1 MTYEE
6 TSAKQRTERFGMSHL
21 SIEVGH
27 LYADDLARPD
37 TLKAEMA
44 SAAAWVHGTT
54 EALSKRLGGRRPR
67 VSTCYL
73 VDDYSQ
79 QGMPPPEELIAVITE
94 AAADAGLRIDYLARE
109 SACATMG
116 PLQLAGLVADRIV
129 FEPPP
134 GANGSRPTVARSG
147 WLCNGVPSPKAKGVA
162 MVGQADQWRPPSQN
176 AKRDHSVFLDVELW
190 SDTAEGRR
198 WSCPMLAA
206 VWQLL
211 RLGVLR
217 NQGRRIGVPEAVA
230 EVVPDE
236 HGHDPDRPA
245 RARFPETWEAMP
257 PILQLEPAAY
267 PFPAYRT
274 VSILSV
280 NYLEVE
286 HAVRVICGSVRPE
299 ASAIEI
305 IRKSAEREG
314 MVLPEELVDRL
325 SYIFQGPL

>member
-37 TLKAEMA
+37 ALRDEMA

-54 EALSKRLGGRRPR
+54 AALTKRLGGRTPR

-73 VDDYSQ
+73 VDDYFHHDL
-79 QGMPPPEELIAVITE
+79 PAPEKLIAVVTE

-109 SACATMG
+109 SACARMG
-116 PLQLAGLVADRIV
+116 QLDLAGLVADRIV

-134 GANGSRPTVARSG
+134 GTNGSRPPVSRSG
-147 WLCNGVPSPKAKGVA
+147 WLCNGVPSPKPSRIA
-162 MVGQADQWRPPSQN
+162 MGAPDQWKPPSQN
-176 AKRDHSVFLDVELW
+176 SKREHSVFLDVELW
-190 SDTAEGRR
+190 NETQRGRR

-217 NQGRRIGVPEAVA
+217 NQGRRIGVPELVDA
-230 EVVPDE
+230 VVPDE
-236 HGHDPDRPA
+236 HGHDPDKPA
-245 RARFPETWEAMP
+245 AARFPDTWAAMP
-257 PILQLEPAAY
+257 PILQLNTKAF

-274 VSILSV
+274 VSVLSV
-280 NYLEVE
+280 DFLEVE
-286 HAVRVICGSVRPE
+286 HAVRVICGSVRPDAGAVE
-299 ASAIEI
+299 S

-314 MVLPEELVDRL
+314 MRLPDELVDRL
-325 SYIFQGPL
+325 TYIFQGPL

>member
-37 TLKAEMA
+37 ALKEEMA

-54 EALSKRLGGRRPR
+54 EALTKRLGGRTPR

-73 VDDYSQ
+73 VDDYFHQ
-79 QGMPPPEELIAVITE
+79 DLPEPEQLIATVVE

-109 SACATMG
+109 SSCDRMG
-116 PLQLAGLVADRIV
+116 ALDLAGLVADRIV

-134 GANGSRPTVARSG
+134 GTNGSRPPVSDLG
-147 WLCNGVPSPKAKGVA
+147 WLPNGVPTPKPRGIA
-162 MVGQADQWRPPSQN
+162 MGAPLRWIPPSQN
-176 AKRDHSVFLDVELW
+176 AKREHSVFLDVELW
-190 SDTAEGRR
+190 NETPEGRR

-217 NQGRRIGVPEAVA
+217 DQGRRIGVPEPV
-230 EVVPDE
+230 ESLVPAE
-236 HGHDPDRPA
+236 HGHAPGQRLPGSRFPDRWA
-245 RARFPETWEAMP
+245 EMP
-257 PILQLEPAAY
+257 PILQLNAKAF

-274 VSILSV
+274 VSVLSV
-280 NYLEVE
+280 DFLEVE
-286 HAVRVICGSVRPE
+286 HAVRVICGSVRPDPGALE
-299 ASAIEI
+299 S

-314 MVLPEELVDRL
+314 MTLPAELVDRL

>member
-6 TSAKQRTERFGMSHL
+6 TPAKRRTERFGMSHL

-27 LYADDLARPD
+27 LYADELARPD

-44 SAAAWVHGTT
+44 SAAAWVYAST

-109 SACATMG
+109 SACVTMG
-116 PLQLAGLVADRIV
+116 PVQLASLVADRIV
-129 FEPPP
+129 VEPPP

-147 WLCNGVPSPKAKGVA
+147 WLCNGVPSPRPTGIA
-162 MVGQADQWRPPSQN
+162 MGPRYEWRPPGQN
-176 AKRDHSVFLDVELW
+176 GKRDSSVFLDVELW
-190 SDTAEGRR
+190 SDTGQGRR

-217 NQGRRIGVPEAVA
+217 DQGRRIGVPELVA
-230 EVVPDE
+230 LDELGRGRPD
-236 HGHDPDRPA
+236 GLGLPD
-245 RARFPETWEAMP
+245 TWAAMP
-257 PILQLEPAAY
+257 PILQLDVQAF
-267 PFPAYRT
+267 PFTAYRS
-274 VSILSV
+274 VSVLPADF
-280 NYLEVE
+280 LEVE
-286 HAVRVICGSVRPE
+286 HAVRVICSAVRPD
-299 ASAIEI
+299 AGAVEI

-314 MVLPEELVDRL
+314 MALPDELVDRL
-325 SYIFQGPL
+325 GYVFQGPL

>member
-37 TLKAEMA
+37 TLREEMA

-54 EALSKRLGGRRPR
+54 EALAKRLGGRRPR

-73 VDDYSQ
+73 VDDYFHQ
-79 QGMPPPEELIAVITE
+79 DLPAPEKLIEVVGQ
-94 AAADAGLRIDYLARE
+94 AAEDAGLRIDYLARE
-109 SACATMG
+109 SACARMG
-116 PLQLAGLVADRIV
+116 ALDLAGLVADRIV

-134 GANGSRPTVARSG
+134 GTNGSRPPVARSG
-147 WLCNGVPSPKAKGVA
+147 WLCNGVPSPKPSRIAMGVP
-162 MVGQADQWRPPSQN
+162 DQWKPPSQN
-176 AKRDHSVFLDVELW
+176 SKREHSVFLDVELW
-190 SDTAEGRR
+190 NETQQGRR

-217 NQGRRIGVPEAVA
+217 NQGKRIGVPEPVDA
-230 EVVPDE
+230 VVPDE
-236 HGHDPDRPA
+236 HGHDPDRQA
-245 RARFPETWEAMP
+245 GARFPETWAAMP
-257 PILQLEPAAY
+257 PILQLEAKAF

-274 VSILSV
+274 VSVLSADF
-280 NYLEVE
+280 LEVE
-286 HAVRVICGSVRPE
+286 HAVRVICGAVRPDTG
-299 ASAIEI
+299 AVDS

-314 MVLPEELVDRL
+314 MILPDELVDRL
-325 SYIFQGPL
+325 SYIFQGPF

>member
-27 LYADDLARPD
+27 LYADDLARPEA
-37 TLKAEMA
+37 LKEEMA

-54 EALSKRLGGRRPR
+54 EALTRRLGGRKPR

-73 VDDYSQ
+73 VDDYFHQDLPS
-79 QGMPPPEELIAVITE
+79 PEKLIGVVTE

-109 SACATMG
+109 SACARMDD
-116 PLQLAGLVADRIV
+116 LDLAGLVADRVV

-134 GANGSRPTVARSG
+134 GTNGSRPPVSRSG
-147 WLCNGVPSPKAKGVA
+147 WLCNGVPSPQPKRVA
-162 MVGQADQWRPPSQN
+162 MGAADQWVPPSQN
-176 AKRDHSVFLDVELW
+176 ARREHTVFLDVELW
-190 SDTAEGRR
+190 NDTEHGRR

-217 NQGRRIGVPEAVA
+217 DQGRRIGVPEPV
-230 EVVPDE
+230 ETVVPVE
-236 HGHDPDRPA
+236 HGHDPDRPLS
-245 RARFPETWEAMP
+245 ARFPETWAAMP
-257 PILQLEPAAY
+257 PILQLNAAAS

-274 VSILSV
+274 VSVLSV
-280 NYLEVE
+280 DFLEVE
-286 HAVRVICGSVRPE
+286 HAVRVICGAVRPDAGAVE
-299 ASAIEI
+299 SIGTSA
-305 IRKSAEREG
+305 AREG
-314 MVLPEELVDRL
+314 MALPAELVDRL
-325 SYIFQGPL
+325 TYIFQGPL

>member
-37 TLKAEMA
+37 TLREEMA

-54 EALSKRLGGRRPR
+54 EALAKRLGGRRPR

-73 VDDYSQ
+73 VDDYFHQ
-79 QGMPPPEELIAVITE
+79 DLPAPEKLIEVIGQ
-94 AAADAGLRIDYLARE
+94 AADEAGLRIDYLARE
-109 SACATMG
+109 SSCAHMG
-116 PLQLAGLVADRIV
+116 SLDLAGLVADRIV

-134 GANGSRPTVARSG
+134 GTNGSRPPVSRSG
-147 WLCNGVPSPKAKGVA
+147 WLCNGVPSPKPSRIAMGVP
-162 MVGQADQWRPPSQN
+162 DQWKPPSQN
-176 AKRDHSVFLDVELW
+176 SKREHSVFLDVELW
-190 SDTAEGRR
+190 NETPKGRR

-217 NQGRRIGVPEAVA
+217 NQGKRIGVPAPVDA
-230 EVVPDE
+230 VVPDE
-236 HGHDPDRPA
+236 HGHDPVPQA
-245 RARFPETWEAMP
+245 GGRFPETWAAMP
-257 PILQLEPAAY
+257 PILQLEATAF

-274 VSILSV
+274 VSVLSADF
-280 NYLEVE
+280 LEVE
-286 HAVRVICGSVRPE
+286 HAVRVICGAVRPD
-299 ASAIEI
+299 AGAVDS

-314 MVLPEELVDRL
+314 MALPDELVDRL
-325 SYIFQGPL
+325 SYIFQGPF

>member
-27 LYADDLARPD
+27 LYADDLARPEA
-37 TLKAEMA
+37 LKEEMA
-44 SAAAWVHGTT
+44 TAAAWVHGTT
-54 EALSKRLGGRRPR
+54 EALSKRLGGRTPR

-73 VDDYSQ
+73 VDDYFQ
-79 QGMPPPEELIAVITE
+79 DLPAPEKLISVVNE

-109 SACATMG
+109 SACAQMG
-116 PLQLAGLVADRIV
+116 PLDLAGLVADRIV

-134 GANGSRPTVARSG
+134 GTNGSRPPVSRSG
-147 WLCNGVPSPKAKGVA
+147 WLCNGVPSPKPKRIA
-162 MVGQADQWRPPSQN
+162 MGAADQWVPPSQN
-176 AKRDHSVFLDVELW
+176 ARREHSVFLDVELW
-190 SDTAEGRR
+190 SDSETGRL

-217 NQGRRIGVPEAVA
+217 NQGRRIGVPEPVDA
-230 EVVPDE
+230 VVPDE

-245 RARFPETWEAMP
+245 SARFPETWTAMP
-257 PILQLEPAAY
+257 PILQMNPKAF

-274 VSILSV
+274 VSVLSV
-280 NYLEVE
+280 DFLEVE
-286 HAVRVICGSVRPE
+286 HAVRVITGAVRSDAGALE
-299 ASAIEI
+299 S

-314 MVLPEELVDRL
+314 MVLPAELVDRL
-325 SYIFQGPL
+325 TYIFQGPL

>member
-27 LYADDLARPD
+27 LYAEDLARPE

-54 EALSKRLGGRRPR
+54 EALQKRLGGRRPR

-79 QGMPPPEELIAVITE
+79 QGMPPPEELIGVVTE

-109 SACATMG
+109 SACARMG
-116 PLQLAGLVADRIV
+116 GLDLAALVADRIV

-134 GANGSRPTVARSG
+134 GANGSRPPVARSG
-147 WLCNGVPSPKAKGVA
+147 WLCNGVPSPKPKGIA
-162 MVGQADQWRPPSQN
+162 MGAPDRQWRPPSQN
-176 AKRDHSVFLDVELW
+176 AKREHSVFLDVELW
-190 SDTAEGRR
+190 SDTAQGRR

-217 NQGRRIGVPEAVA
+217 DQGKRIGVPEPVEA
-230 EVVPDE
+230 VVPAE

-257 PILQLEPAAY
+257 PILQLEAKAF

-299 ASAIEI
+299 AGAMAI
-305 IRKSAEREG
+305 IRTSAEREG
-314 MVLPEELVDRL
+314 MALPGELVDRL